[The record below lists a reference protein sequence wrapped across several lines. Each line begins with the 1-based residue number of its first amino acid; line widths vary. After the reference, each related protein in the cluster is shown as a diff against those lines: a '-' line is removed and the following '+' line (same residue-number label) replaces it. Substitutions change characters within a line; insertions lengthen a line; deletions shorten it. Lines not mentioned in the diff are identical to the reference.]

1 MTSKFFFRMVRSAK
15 IKSMVCV
22 RGPVHTTTEPVTR
35 KLDRIHVEYKISA
48 SIATETLKIFYDKT
62 ESEAPLV

>member
-1 MTSKFFFRMVRSAK
+1 MTYKFFIGIVRNAK

-22 RGPVHTTTEPVTR
+22 RGPVHTTSESVTR
-35 KLDRIHVEYKISA
+35 KMDRIHVEYKISE